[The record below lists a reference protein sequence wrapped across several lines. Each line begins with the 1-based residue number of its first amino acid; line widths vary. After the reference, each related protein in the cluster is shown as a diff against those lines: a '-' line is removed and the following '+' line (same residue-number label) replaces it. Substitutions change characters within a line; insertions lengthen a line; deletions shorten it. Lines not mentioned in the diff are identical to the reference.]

1 MKKLMNL
8 LLSMTLVLALVGCG
22 KEQSATYV
30 MEVSQ
35 DGVSITDTMIYQAS
49 GDIVTRMDENVTIN
63 LSALDDATKELM
75 VAYYDEF
82 YGEMGTDVPEG
93 VTFNSGYEN
102 DVYTVSL
109 GMDLTKADLQELSE
123 RGYLM
128 LTSEN
133 GEQVKVI
140 SFKQTCEY
148 CESVGYVLQQ

>member
-8 LLSMTLVLALVGCG
+8 LLSLTLVLALAGCG

-30 MEVSQ
+30 MDITQ
-35 DGVSITDTMIYQAS
+35 DGVHIVDTMIYNAT
-49 GDIVTRMDENVTIN
+49 GDIVTQMDEVVTAD

-82 YGEMGTDVPEG
+82 YGAMGTDVPEG
-93 VTFNSGYEN
+93 VTFSSSYEN
-102 DVYTVSL
+102 NVYTVNL
-109 GMDLTKADLQELSE
+109 KMDLKKADLQVLSE

-128 LTSEN
+128 LSSEN

-140 SFKQTCEY
+140 SFKQTCEF
-148 CESVGYVLQQ
+148 CEASGYVLQK